1 MIEDRDP
8 VVCQSTRERDAVVP
22 RRDEDTNR

>member
-1 MIEDRDP
+1 VIEDRDP
-8 VVCQSTRERDAVVP
+8 VVCRSTPERDGVVP